1 MLRSERSERLE
12 AWATGKV
19 SPTTGRRLLR
29 PIRDAARWAAPQGEV
44 KGVTLVVLSAFAFS
58 TAGFFT
64 RLIDTD
70 VWTMLFWRGLFG
82 GLFIAGYIV
91 WRERAGS
98 VLAFRRIGRAGLV
111 AAGCST
117 AATICFVNALRGTTV
132 ADVLVI
138 NATAPFM
145 TAGLAWAWTGAR
157 ERWTTLAASLAALLG
172 VVVTVG
178 AALSSGHL
186 FGNFLA
192 LLMTILISAM
202 MVVIRRYRGVSM
214 LPAAALS
221 AFLCALVVW
230 PWAEPVSATGW
241 NFFYLAGEVRAIV
254 LGREG
259 PSTLRRAVR
268 SILAKP
274 EARRFNSLE
283 VTGTRSRWFLGI
295 PFVSVTANFRHI
307 QQGLALDPA
316 RVLGLKPPIAPEAV
330 IAGDQFGPVVST
342 S

>member
-1 MLRSERSERLE
+1 MSAASVVAMTGDRSQS
-12 AWATGKV
+12 W
-19 SPTTGRRLLR
+19 
-29 PIRDAARWAAPQGEV
+29 Q
-44 KGVTLVVLSAFAFS
+44 GVTLVVLSAFAFS

-117 AATICFVNALRGTTV
+117 AATICFVNALRETTV

-157 ERWTTLAASLAALLG
+157 ERWTTLAASLVALLG

-230 PWAEPVSATGW
+230 PWAEPASATGW
-241 NFFYLAGEVRAIV
+241 NFFYLALFGTTQFGLGLLLLTTGTRLISATRSALVGALETPLAPALVWLAFDEVPPLATCLGGAIV
-254 LGREG
+254 LAAVVGDLLITREK
-259 PSTLRRAVR
+259 S
-268 SILAKP
+268 
-274 EARRFNSLE
+274 
-283 VTGTRSRWFLGI
+283 
-295 PFVSVTANFRHI
+295 
-307 QQGLALDPA
+307 
-316 RVLGLKPPIAPEAV
+316 
-330 IAGDQFGPVVST
+330 
-342 S
+342 

>member
-1 MLRSERSERLE
+1 MSAASVAAMTGGRSQS
-12 AWATGKV
+12 W
-19 SPTTGRRLLR
+19 
-29 PIRDAARWAAPQGEV
+29 Q
-44 KGVTLVVLSAFAFS
+44 GVTLVVLSAFAFS

-82 GLFIAGYIV
+82 GLFIAGYTV

-117 AATICFVNALRGTTV
+117 AATICFVNALRETTV

-157 ERWTTLAASLAALLG
+157 ERWTTLAASLVALLG

-178 AALSSGHL
+178 AALSTGHL

-230 PWAEPVSATGW
+230 PWAEPASATGW
-241 NFFYLAGEVRAIV
+241 NFFYLALFGTTQFGLGLLLLTTGTRLISATRSALVGALETPLAPALVWLAFDEVPPLATCLGGAIV
-254 LGREG
+254 LAAVVGDLLITREK
-259 PSTLRRAVR
+259 S
-268 SILAKP
+268 
-274 EARRFNSLE
+274 
-283 VTGTRSRWFLGI
+283 
-295 PFVSVTANFRHI
+295 
-307 QQGLALDPA
+307 
-316 RVLGLKPPIAPEAV
+316 
-330 IAGDQFGPVVST
+330 
-342 S
+342 

>member
-1 MLRSERSERLE
+1 MSAASVAAMTGGRSQS
-12 AWATGKV
+12 W
-19 SPTTGRRLLR
+19 
-29 PIRDAARWAAPQGEV
+29 Q
-44 KGVTLVVLSAFAFS
+44 GVTLVVLSAFAFS

-117 AATICFVNALRGTTV
+117 AATICFVNALRETTV

-157 ERWTTLAASLAALLG
+157 ERWTTLAASLVALLG

-178 AALSSGHL
+178 AALSTGHL

-230 PWAEPVSATGW
+230 PWAEPGSATGW
-241 NFFYLAGEVRAIV
+241 NFFYLALFGTTQFGLGLLLLTTGTRLISATRSALVGALETPLAPALVWLAFDEVPPLATCLGGAIV
-254 LGREG
+254 LAAVVGDLLITREK
-259 PSTLRRAVR
+259 S
-268 SILAKP
+268 
-274 EARRFNSLE
+274 
-283 VTGTRSRWFLGI
+283 
-295 PFVSVTANFRHI
+295 
-307 QQGLALDPA
+307 
-316 RVLGLKPPIAPEAV
+316 
-330 IAGDQFGPVVST
+330 
-342 S
+342 

>member
-1 MLRSERSERLE
+1 MAVESVVAMAGDRNQS
-12 AWATGKV
+12 W
-19 SPTTGRRLLR
+19 
-29 PIRDAARWAAPQGEV
+29 Q
-44 KGVTLVVLSAFAFS
+44 GVTLVVLSAFAFS

-91 WRERAGS
+91 WREGTGS
-98 VLAFRRIGRAGLV
+98 VLAFQRIGRAGLV

-117 AATICFVNALRGTTV
+117 AATICFINALRETTV

-145 TAGLAWAWTGAR
+145 TAALAWAWTGAR
-157 ERWTTLAASLAALLG
+157 ERWTTLAASLVALLG

-178 AALSSGHL
+178 AALASGHL
-186 FGNFLA
+186 LGNFLA

-202 MVVIRRYRGVSM
+202 MVVIRRYRGVDM

-230 PWAEPVSATGW
+230 PWAEPASATGW
-241 NFFYLAGEVRAIV
+241 NFFYLVLFGTTQFGLGLLLLTTGTRLISATRSALIGALETPLAPALVWLAFAEVPPLATCLGGAIV
-254 LGREG
+254 LAAVVGDLLATRE
-259 PSTLRRAVR
+259 
-268 SILAKP
+268 
-274 EARRFNSLE
+274 N
-283 VTGTRSRWFLGI
+283 
-295 PFVSVTANFRHI
+295 
-307 QQGLALDPA
+307 Q
-316 RVLGLKPPIAPEAV
+316 
-330 IAGDQFGPVVST
+330 
-342 S
+342 

>member
-1 MLRSERSERLE
+1 MSAASVVAMTGDRSQS
-12 AWATGKV
+12 W
-19 SPTTGRRLLR
+19 
-29 PIRDAARWAAPQGEV
+29 Q
-44 KGVTLVVLSAFAFS
+44 GVTLVVLSAFAFS

-117 AATICFVNALRGTTV
+117 AATICFVNALRETTV

-157 ERWTTLAASLAALLG
+157 ERWTTLAASLVALLG

-192 LLMTILISAM
+192 LLMTILISTM
-202 MVVIRRYRGVSM
+202 MVVIRRHRDVSM

-230 PWAEPVSATGW
+230 PWAEPASATGW
-241 NFFYLAGEVRAIV
+241 NFFYLALFGTTQFGLGLLLLTTGTRLISATRSALVGALETPLAPALVWLAFDEVPPLATCLGGAIV
-254 LGREG
+254 LAAVVGDLLVTREK
-259 PSTLRRAVR
+259 S
-268 SILAKP
+268 
-274 EARRFNSLE
+274 
-283 VTGTRSRWFLGI
+283 
-295 PFVSVTANFRHI
+295 
-307 QQGLALDPA
+307 
-316 RVLGLKPPIAPEAV
+316 
-330 IAGDQFGPVVST
+330 
-342 S
+342 

>member
-1 MLRSERSERLE
+1 MSAASVV
-12 AWATGKV
+12 AMTG
-19 SPTTGRRLLR
+19 GRNQS
-29 PIRDAARWAAPQGEV
+29 WQ
-44 KGVTLVVLSAFAFS
+44 GVTLVVLSAFAFS

-82 GLFIAGYIV
+82 GLFIAGYII
-91 WRERAGS
+91 WREGAGS

-117 AATICFVNALRGTTV
+117 AATICFVNALRETTV

-157 ERWTTLAASLAALLG
+157 ERWTTLAASLVALLG

-178 AALSSGHL
+178 AALSTGHL

-230 PWAEPVSATGW
+230 PWAEPAGVTAW
-241 NFFYLAGEVRAIV
+241 NFFYLALFGTTQFGLGLLLLTTGTRLISATRSALVGALETPLAPALVWLAFDEVPPLATCLGGAIV
-254 LGREG
+254 LAAVVGDLLITREK
-259 PSTLRRAVR
+259 S
-268 SILAKP
+268 
-274 EARRFNSLE
+274 
-283 VTGTRSRWFLGI
+283 
-295 PFVSVTANFRHI
+295 
-307 QQGLALDPA
+307 
-316 RVLGLKPPIAPEAV
+316 
-330 IAGDQFGPVVST
+330 
-342 S
+342 